1 MVPEARLTC
10 PSYGQEMFHVFF
22 TVHLP
27 VHIQTLMILM
37 ITVTVLYLAIYCTNQ
52 MRNISADSVPIWWGI
67 MILPTVLGSRTP
79 YNYNHQPT
87 IFYQFISYIY
97 IYIYMYIH
105 NYVSIYIYLFIHMIP
120 YVWWLQPKKKP
131 CRWSLS
137 QLNHQPTGLSPAGF
151 NLSGQPF
158 SLNRPEKSDHLGG
171 QGRLIAG

>member
-87 IFYQFISYIY
+87 IFYQLYIYTYICIYTIMYQYIY
-97 IYIYMYIH
+97 IFIY
-105 NYVSIYIYLFIHMIP
+105 P
-120 YVWWLQPKKKP
+120 YDPICLMVTTQKKP